1 MYTLRDVPC
10 LSLRHLAMTLHR
22 AGVFRCRLI
31 FRQSKYSAYLCNSPR
46 SSFCNS

>member
-1 MYTLRDVPC
+1 MYMLRDVSC
-10 LSLRHLAMTLHR
+10 LSLRHLEVTLQR
-22 AGVFRCRLI
+22 ASVFTCRLI